1 MKKTYQIA
9 LVLVSMSITLV
20 PAQANNNTLDFL
32 SSQQSEQL
40 KNHTLALSDPELV
53 KAQAQL
59 FRQHYKA
66 LIEVGFSKDEALK
79 IVVAMAQR
87 DKS

>member
-1 MKKTYQIA
+1 MKKTYQLA
-9 LVLVSMSITLV
+9 LVLVSMIITLV
-20 PAQANNNTLDFL
+20 PVQANNNTLDFL

-59 FRQHYKA
+59 FRQHYKE
-66 LIEVGFSKDEALK
+66 LIEVGFSKDEALN

-87 DKS
+87 DNP